1 MKVPKDLPE
10 LWDRTPE
17 ERERLWKLAE
27 RAGWTRFR
35 MEILIAVFA
44 LSAYLL
50 KRMDFALPFPAGW
63 FSVAVSEIL
72 SALLF
77 GLMLLVLHLL
87 FNRLHRQLVR
97 KRLVDHL
104 SGRIPMPAEVEGT
117 HGA

>member
-1 MKVPKDLPE
+1 MKIPKDLPE

-50 KRMDFALPFPAGW
+50 GRMDFALPFPAGW
-63 FSVAVSEIL
+63 FSMTVSEIL
-72 SALLF
+72 SALAFGAMLF
-77 GLMLLVLHLL
+77 ALHRL
-87 FNRLHRQLVR
+87 FHRLHRNLVR
-97 KRLVDHL
+97 KRLREDL
-104 SGRIPMPAEVEGT
+104 KRS
-117 HGA
+117 